1 MYENFDPNSPDPFG
15 WDEPE
20 PQPEKISTW
29 KKIKYTI
36 IAGVLIFMFRGLP
49 EAIERRAERQKKYKH
64 VIKQGWFGEY
74 SEWHER

>member
-1 MYENFDPNSPDPFG
+1 MTENLNPEDPFG

-20 PQPEKISTW
+20 PKPETITRW
-29 KKIKYTI
+29 QKIKYTI
-36 IAGVLIFMFRGLP
+36 FAYTLSILFRGLP
-49 EAIERRAERQKKYKH
+49 EYIEQKKRRKEKYRE